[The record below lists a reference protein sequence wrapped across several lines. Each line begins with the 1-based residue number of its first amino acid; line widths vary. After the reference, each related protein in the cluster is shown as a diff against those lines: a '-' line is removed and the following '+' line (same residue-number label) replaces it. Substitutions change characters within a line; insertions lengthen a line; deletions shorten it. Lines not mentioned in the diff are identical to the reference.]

1 MGYIFNGMKDTFGIT
16 QPGTIVTVTGIKDGW
31 MAVQN
36 GAAIVYI
43 LYGDGRYVTRL

>member
-1 MGYIFNGMKDTFGIT
+1 MGYIFNRMKDIFGIT
-16 QPGTIVTVTGIKDGW
+16 QPGTIVTVTGIKDDW

-43 LYGDGRYVTRL
+43 LYDKGHFVTKL